1 MHVLVVTV
9 VHHPEDARI
18 LHRQI
23 AALIAHGHT
32 VTYAAPF
39 TARASPPRPGVEG
52 VDLPRATGRDRR
64 AAVREARRLL
74 VRRGPT
80 VDAVVLHDPELL
92 LTLPRTLRHWHRTG
106 ARRPAVVW
114 DVHEDTAAALAMKG
128 WVPRPLRPPLRLVVR
143 AAELAA
149 ERHLHLL
156 LAEYAY
162 QRRFRRPHP
171 VVPNL
176 VTVPE
181 EPPPAPGD
189 ERVVYLG
196 QMSRA
201 RGAEELVA
209 MARLLAPDVRVEL
222 IGAADGDVRGMLAAA
237 DRDGVLRWHGFLPND
252 AALDRL
258 RGALAGVSLL
268 RDEANY
274 RHSRPTKVVEYMAYG
289 IPVVST
295 PNPWPRNWSAGT
307 SAASSSRSRPP
318 RRPPTPFAACATTR
332 NCAARWAPAA
342 MPPPGARCTG
352 RTARRSSSRAW
363 KAGRWRPPPPR
374 TSAPGGAPVVAG
386 HRQPGRGALPRIRVA
401 HTPSRPGVPPW
412 PRRPSASAGGIT
424 GCGSEPGSTTWSLG
438 AGPAARTAL

>member
-23 AALIAHGHT
+23 AALMAHGHT

-39 TARASPPRPGVEG
+39 TARATPPRPGVEG

-64 AAVREARRLL
+64 AAVRAARRLL
-74 VRRGPT
+74 VRRGST
-80 VDAVVLHDPELL
+80 VDAVLLHDPELL
-92 LTLPRTLRHWHRTG
+92 LALPRALRHWHRTG
-106 ARRPAVVW
+106 TRRPAVVW
-114 DVHEDTAAALAMKG
+114 DVHEDTAAALTMKG

-156 LAEYAY
+156 LAEDAY
-162 QRRFRRPHP
+162 QRRFRRAHP

-176 VTVPE
+176 VTVPTD
-181 EPPPAPGD
+181 PPPAPGD
-189 ERVVYLG
+189 DRVVYLG
-196 QMSRA
+196 QLSRA

-209 MARLLAPDVRVEL
+209 MARLLAPDVHVEL
-222 IGAADGDVRGMLAAA
+222 IGAADGDVRALLAAA
-237 DRDGVLRWHGFLPND
+237 DRDGALRWHGFLPND
-252 AALDRL
+252 AALGRL

-295 PNPWPRNWSAGT
+295 PNPLAAELVRGHDCGLLVPFGDPAAAADAVRRLRDDPELRRAMGARGHAAARGGLHWPDCAGHFVT
-307 SAASSSRSRPP
+307 SLEGWAVAAATAATARASAA
-318 RRPPTPFAACATTR
+318 
-332 NCAARWAPAA
+332 N
-342 MPPPGARCTG
+342 
-352 RTARRSSSRAW
+352 
-363 KAGRWRPPPPR
+363 
-374 TSAPGGAPVVAG
+374 
-386 HRQPGRGALPRIRVA
+386 
-401 HTPSRPGVPPW
+401 PS
-412 PRRPSASAGGIT
+412 
-424 GCGSEPGSTTWSLG
+424 
-438 AGPAARTAL
+438 

>member
-39 TARASPPRPGVEG
+39 TARATPPRLGVEG

-74 VRRGPT
+74 ARRGPT
-80 VDAVVLHDPELL
+80 VDAVLLHDPELL
-92 LTLPRTLRHWHRTG
+92 LALPRTLRHWHRTG

-114 DVHEDTAAALAMKG
+114 DVHEDTAAALAMKA

-156 LAEYAY
+156 LAEDAY
-162 QRRFRRPHP
+162 QRRFRRTHP

-176 VTVPE
+176 VTVPAKA
-181 EPPPAPGD
+181 PPAPGD
-189 ERVVYLG
+189 DRVVYLG
-196 QMSRA
+196 QLSRA

-222 IGAADGDVRGMLAAA
+222 IGAADGDVRALLAAA

-252 AALDRL
+252 AALGRL
-258 RGALAGVSLL
+258 CGALAGVSLL

-274 RHSRPTKVVEYMAYG
+274 RHSRPTKVAEYMAYG

-295 PNPWPRNWSAGT
+295 PNPL
-307 SAASSSRSRPP
+307 AAELVRGHDCGLLV
-318 RRPPTPFAACATTR
+318 PFGD
-332 NCAARWAPAA
+332 PAA
-342 MPPPGARCTG
+342 AADAVRRLRDDPALRRAMGAR
-352 RTARRSSSRAW
+352 
-363 KAGRWRPPPPR
+363 
-374 TSAPGGAPVVAG
+374 G
-386 HRQPGRGALPRIRVA
+386 HAAARGAL
-401 HTPSRPGVPPW
+401 HW
-412 PRRPSASAGGIT
+412 PDCAEHFVTSLEGWAAAAATAAQRAPAVRPS
-424 GCGSEPGSTTWSLG
+424 
-438 AGPAARTAL
+438 

>member
-39 TARASPPRPGVEG
+39 TARATPPRPGVEG

-64 AAVREARRLL
+64 AAVRAARRLL
-74 VRRGPT
+74 VRRGPA
-80 VDAVVLHDPELL
+80 VDAVLLHDPELL
-92 LTLPRTLRHWHRTG
+92 LALPRTLRHWHRAG
-106 ARRPAVVW
+106 VRRPAVVW
-114 DVHEDTAAALAMKG
+114 DVHEDTAAALTMKA

-156 LAEYAY
+156 LAEDAY
-162 QRRFRRPHP
+162 QRRFRRAHP

-176 VTVPE
+176 VTVPS

-189 ERVVYLG
+189 DRVVYLG
-196 QMSRA
+196 QLSRA

-209 MARLLAPDVRVEL
+209 LARLLAPDVRVEL
-222 IGAADGDVRGMLAAA
+222 IGAADGDVRGLLTAA

-252 AALDRL
+252 AALGRL

-295 PNPWPRNWSAGT
+295 PNPL
-307 SAASSSRSRPP
+307 AAELVRGHDCGLLV
-318 RRPPTPFAACATTR
+318 PFED
-332 NCAARWAPAA
+332 PAA
-342 MPPPGARCTG
+342 AADAVRRLRDDPRLRHAMGAR
-352 RTARRSSSRAW
+352 
-363 KAGRWRPPPPR
+363 
-374 TSAPGGAPVVAG
+374 G
-386 HRQPGRGALPRIRVA
+386 HAAARGALHWPDCAPHFVTSLEGWAVA
-401 HTPSRPGVPPW
+401 AAAAAAARP
-412 PRRPSASAGGIT
+412 
-424 GCGSEPGSTTWSLG
+424 
-438 AGPAARTAL
+438 PAARPS

>member
-39 TARASPPRPGVEG
+39 TARATPPRPGVEG
-52 VDLPRATGRDRR
+52 VDLPRATGRDRW
-64 AAVREARRLL
+64 AAVREARRL
-74 VRRGPT
+74 VARRGPT

-156 LAEYAY
+156 LAEHAY
-162 QRRFRRPHP
+162 QRRFRRTHP

-181 EPPPAPGD
+181 DPPPAGD

-222 IGAADGDVRGMLAAA
+222 IGAADGDVRGVLAAA

-295 PNPWPRNWSAGT
+295 PNPLAAKLVRGHDCGLLVPFQAPAAAADAVRRLRDDPELRRAMGARGHAAARGALHWPD
-307 SAASSSRSRPP
+307 
-318 RRPPTPFAACATTR
+318 
-332 NCAARWAPAA
+332 CAARFVTSLEGWAVAA
-342 MPPPGARCTG
+342 A
-352 RTARRSSSRAW
+352 TAAGERPRA
-363 KAGRWRPPPPR
+363 
-374 TSAPGGAPVVAG
+374 V
-386 HRQPGRGALPRIRVA
+386 
-401 HTPSRPGVPPW
+401 
-412 PRRPSASAGGIT
+412 RPS
-424 GCGSEPGSTTWSLG
+424 
-438 AGPAARTAL
+438 

>member
-39 TARASPPRPGVEG
+39 TARATPPRPGVEG

-64 AAVREARRLL
+64 AAVREARRL
-74 VRRGPT
+74 VARRGPT

-156 LAEYAY
+156 LAEHAY
-162 QRRFRRPHP
+162 QRRFRRTHP

-181 EPPPAPGD
+181 DPPPAGD

-222 IGAADGDVRGMLAAA
+222 IGAADGDVRGVLAAA

-295 PNPWPRNWSAGT
+295 PNPLAAELVRGHDCGLLVPFQAPAAAADAVRRLRDDPELRRAMGARGHAAARGALHWPD
-307 SAASSSRSRPP
+307 
-318 RRPPTPFAACATTR
+318 
-332 NCAARWAPAA
+332 CAARFVTSLEGWAAA
-342 MPPPGARCTG
+342 AR
-352 RTARRSSSRAW
+352 
-363 KAGRWRPPPPR
+363 P
-374 TSAPGGAPVVAG
+374 
-386 HRQPGRGALPRIRVA
+386 
-401 HTPSRPGVPPW
+401 RPGS
-412 PRRPSASAGGIT
+412 RS
-424 GCGSEPGSTTWSLG
+424 
-438 AGPAARTAL
+438 

>member
-39 TARASPPRPGVEG
+39 TARATPPRPGVEG

-74 VRRGPT
+74 ALRGPT

-156 LAEYAY
+156 LAEHAY
-162 QRRFRRPHP
+162 QRRFRRTHP

-181 EPPPAPGD
+181 DPPPAGD

-222 IGAADGDVRGMLAAA
+222 IGAADGDVRAVLAAA

-295 PNPWPRNWSAGT
+295 PNPLAAELVRGHDCGLLVPFQAPAAAADAVRRLRDDPELRRAMGARGHAAARGALHWPD
-307 SAASSSRSRPP
+307 
-318 RRPPTPFAACATTR
+318 
-332 NCAARWAPAA
+332 CAARFVTSLEGWAAA
-342 MPPPGARCTG
+342 AA
-352 RTARRSSSRAW
+352 TAAGERPRA
-363 KAGRWRPPPPR
+363 
-374 TSAPGGAPVVAG
+374 V
-386 HRQPGRGALPRIRVA
+386 
-401 HTPSRPGVPPW
+401 
-412 PRRPSASAGGIT
+412 RPS
-424 GCGSEPGSTTWSLG
+424 
-438 AGPAARTAL
+438 

>member
-23 AALIAHGHT
+23 AALISHGHT

-39 TARASPPRPGVEG
+39 TARATPPRPGVEG
-52 VDLPRATGRDRR
+52 VDLPRAAGRDRR

-74 VRRGPT
+74 VRRGPA
-80 VDAVVLHDPELL
+80 VDAVLLHDPELL
-92 LTLPRTLRHWHRTG
+92 LTLPRTLRYWHRTG

-114 DVHEDTAAALAMKG
+114 DVHEDTAAALAMKN
-128 WVPRPLRPPLRLVVR
+128 WVPRLLRPPLRLLVR

-156 LAEYAY
+156 LAEDAY
-162 QRRFRRPHP
+162 QGRFRRPHP

-176 VTVPE
+176 VTVPVG
-181 EPPPAPGD
+181 PPPPPGD
-189 ERVVYLG
+189 DRVVYLG
-196 QMSRA
+196 QLSRA

-222 IGAADGDVRGMLAAA
+222 IGAADGDVRALLTAA

-252 AALDRL
+252 EALGRL
-258 RGALAGVSLL
+258 RGALAGLSML

-295 PNPWPRNWSAGT
+295 PNPL
-307 SAASSSRSRPP
+307 AAELVRGHDCGLLV
-318 RRPPTPFAACATTR
+318 PFGD
-332 NCAARWAPAA
+332 PAA
-342 MPPPGARCTG
+342 AVAAVRRLRDNPELRRTMGAR
-352 RTARRSSSRAW
+352 
-363 KAGRWRPPPPR
+363 
-374 TSAPGGAPVVAG
+374 G
-386 HRQPGRGALPRIRVA
+386 HAAARGALHWPDCAGHFVTSLEGWAVA
-401 HTPSRPGVPPW
+401 AATAATAR
-412 PRRPSASAGGIT
+412 AG
-424 GCGSEPGSTTWSLG
+424 
-438 AGPAARTAL
+438 AARVSSP

>member
-39 TARASPPRPGVEG
+39 TARATPPRPGVEG

-64 AAVREARRLL
+64 AAVREARRL
-74 VRRGPT
+74 VARRGPT

-156 LAEYAY
+156 LAEHAY
-162 QRRFRRPHP
+162 QRRFRRTHP

-181 EPPPAPGD
+181 DPPPAGD

-222 IGAADGDVRGMLAAA
+222 IGAADGDVRGVLAAA

-295 PNPWPRNWSAGT
+295 PNPLAAELVRGHDCGLLVPFQAPAAAADAVRRLRDDPELRRAMGARGHAAARGALHWPD
-307 SAASSSRSRPP
+307 
-318 RRPPTPFAACATTR
+318 
-332 NCAARWAPAA
+332 CAARFVTSLEGWAAA
-342 MPPPGARCTG
+342 AA
-352 RTARRSSSRAW
+352 TAAGERPRA
-363 KAGRWRPPPPR
+363 
-374 TSAPGGAPVVAG
+374 V
-386 HRQPGRGALPRIRVA
+386 
-401 HTPSRPGVPPW
+401 
-412 PRRPSASAGGIT
+412 RPS
-424 GCGSEPGSTTWSLG
+424 
-438 AGPAARTAL
+438 

>member
-39 TARASPPRPGVEG
+39 TARATPPRPGVEG

-74 VRRGPT
+74 ARRGPA

-162 QRRFRRPHP
+162 QGRFRRTHP

-181 EPPPAPGD
+181 APPPAPGG

-196 QMSRA
+196 QISRA

-222 IGAADGDVRGMLAAA
+222 IGAADGDVRALLAAA

-295 PNPWPRNWSAGT
+295 PNPL
-307 SAASSSRSRPP
+307 AAELVRGHDCGLLV
-318 RRPPTPFAACATTR
+318 PFR
-332 NCAARWAPAA
+332 APAA
-342 MPPPGARCTG
+342 AADAVRRLRDDPELRRAMGARG
-352 RTARRSSSRAW
+352 HATARSALHWPDCAALFVTSLEGWAAAATAAGERPP
-363 KAGRWRPPPPR
+363 AGR
-374 TSAPGGAPVVAG
+374 
-386 HRQPGRGALPRIRVA
+386 
-401 HTPSRPGVPPW
+401 PS
-412 PRRPSASAGGIT
+412 
-424 GCGSEPGSTTWSLG
+424 
-438 AGPAARTAL
+438 